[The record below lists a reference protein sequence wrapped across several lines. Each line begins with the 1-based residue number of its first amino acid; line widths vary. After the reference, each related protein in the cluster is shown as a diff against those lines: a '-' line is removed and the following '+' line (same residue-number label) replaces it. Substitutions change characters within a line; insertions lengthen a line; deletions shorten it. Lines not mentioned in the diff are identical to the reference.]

1 MIVERYRVISIIG
14 QGGMGTILKA
24 TDTLLNLDVAMKVM
38 AVDYTGTNAAR
49 LQREASS
56 AGKLSHPN
64 IARIYEFG
72 QTPDGSPYMVMELLS
87 GMNLAQFI
95 EQNGS
100 LTYTQAIPIFRQ
112 IASALDLAHRNN
124 LIHRDLKPSNIML
137 VEQMS
142 GEYQVKLLD
151 FGVAKTQLQNM
162 TITATGAM
170 VGSPLYASPEQASG
184 EEIDPRSDIYSFGVL
199 MFEVLNGKPPFTG
212 ATALET
218 LSMHK
223 KTKPPLL
230 SSIVPPLNIPN
241 ILVELVDRCLQKEK
255 DKRPAAMQEI
265 SAVLSS
271 EMDESIIVDDGRG
284 NRLRQK
290 KILTAATVLGCILTA
305 TSLYIYSP
313 AFLKKEKIK
322 VLPEA
327 PKKKSVPSNWY
338 AITNYRKQGDN
349 DESKFRVFK
358 ESDPRIENTIYD
370 ITDDDFKE
378 LEGKNIIKMQ
388 LVECTLSGKAFRY
401 LKNSNLRSLKL
412 KSVTIPDDG
421 IKEMTIFKDL
431 VSLEIDSQTVSD
443 KAIQYINQ
451 FKKLKLLNLT
461 CPQLTDKGITM
472 LDLPELERLT
482 LLTPNI
488 TDISI
493 ESLKKS
499 KKLDDLA
506 LLSLAVSKNI
516 GITLSELPNLRNLTL
531 SGLRDISSESL
542 QAMAKMKLI
551 TLMLRD
557 CLLNDEHFDTIS
569 EMKTLRRL
577 DFKNTQVSASNL
589 AKLSKL
595 SGLCH
600 MSLSGNKIITDS
612 MMEEL
617 IKLKLQI
624 VDFRLSGIK
633 RPQLRQLIKMKTLK
647 MIYLGDCENLS
658 SEAVQ
663 DFVRDFEAINNTKL
677 NVDARD
683 VIEKL

>member
-1 MIVERYRVISIIG
+1 MIADRYRVISIIG

-100 LTYTQAIPIFRQ
+100 LTYTQAVPIFRQ

-124 LIHRDLKPSNIML
+124 IVHRDLKPSNIML

-184 EEIDPRSDIYSFGVL
+184 EEIDLRSDIYSFGVL
-199 MFEVLNGKPPFTG
+199 MYEVLSGKPPFAG

-223 KTKPPLL
+223 KAKPPLL
-230 SSIVPPLNIPN
+230 SSIAPPLSIPD
-241 ILVELVDRCLQKEK
+241 ILVELVDNCLQKEK
-255 DKRPAAMQEI
+255 DRRPASMQEI
-265 SAVLSS
+265 SVVLSS
-271 EMDESIIVDDGRG
+271 DMDENTVIDEGKSK
-284 NRLRQK
+284 RLKQK
-290 KILTAATVLGCILTA
+290 KLLTAATMLGCVLTA
-305 TSLYIYSP
+305 ASLLIYSP

-322 VLPEA
+322 VLSEA
-327 PKKKSVPSNWY
+327 PKSVPSNWY
-338 AITNYRKQGDN
+338 AINNYRKQGDN
-349 DESKFRVFK
+349 DKQKFRYFK

-421 IKEMTIFKDL
+421 IKELTNCKDL

-443 KAIQYINQ
+443 KSIQYINQ

-506 LLSLAVSKNI
+506 LLSSSVSKNI
-516 GITLSELPNLRNLTL
+516 GITLSRLTLLRQLNL
-531 SGLRDISSESL
+531 SGLREITTESM
-542 QAMAKMKLI
+542 QALAKMKLI

-557 CLLNDEHFDTIS
+557 CLLNDEHFDIIS

-577 DFKNTQVSASNL
+577 DFRNTQVSASNL

-595 SGLCH
+595 TSLCH

-624 VDFRLSGIK
+624 IDFRLSGIK
-633 RPQLRQLIKMKTLK
+633 QPQLRQLIKMKTLK